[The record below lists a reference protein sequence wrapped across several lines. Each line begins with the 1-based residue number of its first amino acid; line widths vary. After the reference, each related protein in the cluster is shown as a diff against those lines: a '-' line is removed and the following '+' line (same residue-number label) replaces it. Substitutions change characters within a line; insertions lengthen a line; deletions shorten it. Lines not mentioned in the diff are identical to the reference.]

1 MTTITTTVRT
11 HRHGF
16 AVVGALAALVLAAVA
31 LLLFNTSQVHDMH
44 HLITS
49 NHVLPQFVA
58 NPPRRRT
65 PPGPKPGHC
74 FVGGIAQG

>member
-11 HRHGF
+11 HHRGL

-31 LLLFNTSQVHDMH
+31 LLFNTSQVHDMH

-49 NHVLPQFVA
+49 NHILPQFV
-58 NPPRRRT
+58 RT
-65 PPGPKPGHC
+65 LLGAGRL
-74 FVGGIAQG
+74 GS

>member
-1 MTTITTTVRT
+1 MQCTILSNPRASPTSSPQPIRT
-11 HRHGF
+11 HHHGL

-49 NHVLPQFVA
+49 NHVLPQFV
-58 NPPRRRT
+58 RT
-65 PPGPKPGHC
+65 LLGAGHL
-74 FVGGIAQG
+74 G